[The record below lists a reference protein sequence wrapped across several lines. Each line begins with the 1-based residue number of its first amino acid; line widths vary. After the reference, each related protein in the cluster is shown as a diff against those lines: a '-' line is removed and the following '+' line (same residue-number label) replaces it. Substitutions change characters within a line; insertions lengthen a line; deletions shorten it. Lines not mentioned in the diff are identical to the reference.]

1 MSCLF
6 ILQVCK
12 ERHEL
17 VMGRNGFLCELHNYC
32 EMSEGNIQ
40 DVSYSWIKQN
50 NAKWPGIGTGALL
63 VNTEK

>member
-1 MSCLF
+1 
-6 ILQVCK
+6 
-12 ERHEL
+12 
-17 VMGRNGFLCELHNYC
+17 MGRNGFLCELHNYC